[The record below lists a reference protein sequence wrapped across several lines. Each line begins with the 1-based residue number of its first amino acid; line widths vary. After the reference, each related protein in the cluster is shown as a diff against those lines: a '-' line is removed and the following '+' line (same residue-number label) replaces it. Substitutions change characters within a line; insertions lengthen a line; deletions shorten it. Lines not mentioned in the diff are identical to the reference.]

1 MKLCYRGLS
10 YEYEPNQAEKYQV
23 SHGQRSHQ
31 LKYRGIAYDTNP
43 EVTVD
48 KVSLSFVAHKLIYR
62 GIAYFISRTQPEIN
76 PVDGAVKIH
85 GLV

>member
-10 YEYEPNQAEKYQV
+10 YEYEPSQVEKYTV
-23 SHGQRSHQ
+23 SQHQQSHK

-43 EVTVD
+43 EVEVD

-62 GIAYFISRTQPEIN
+62 GIAYFVSKTQPEIS
-76 PVDGAVKIH
+76 PVDATVKIH